1 MLWFAYYSGSS
12 LHQVDK
18 EGLTALCWACLKGHH
33 HIIQTLLDKGANLH
47 HVDRRGRTPLQLAA
61 FHGDAQVVRFAF
73 NISKIDFLN
82 KSILEFNSMFRKF
95 KHFGIFLGAIFIGE
109 RSPDWACRP
118 ERDEGAGS
126 SHWQEEHSRGGV
138 FSEEGSQAG
147 TDHLGRSSRKTRHT
161 DTAAQQVDGGWKCA
175 V

>member
-73 NISKIDFLN
+73 NISKIDFLI

-95 KHFGIFLGAIFIGE
+95 KHFGIFFRCNLYW
-109 RSPDWACRP
+109 R
-118 ERDEGAGS
+118 
-126 SHWQEEHSRGGV
+126 EEPRLSM
-138 FSEEGSQAG
+138 Q
-147 TDHLGRSSRKTRHT
+147 TRT
-161 DTAAQQVDGGWKCA
+161 G
-175 V
+175 

>member
-1 MLWFAYYSGSS
+1 MLWCARYSGSS

-73 NISKIDFLN
+73 SLFFSEIDFLN
-82 KSILEFNSMFRKF
+82 NSIREFNSMLRKF
-95 KHFGIFLGAIFIGE
+95 KHFGIF
-109 RSPDWACRP
+109 
-118 ERDEGAGS
+118 
-126 SHWQEEHSRGGV
+126 
-138 FSEEGSQAG
+138 
-147 TDHLGRSSRKTRHT
+147 
-161 DTAAQQVDGGWKCA
+161 
-175 V
+175 

>member
-82 KSILEFNSMFRKF
+82 KSILELIQCFENLNILAF
-95 KHFGIFLGAIFIGE
+95 FLGAIFIGE
-109 RSPDWACRP
+109 RSPD
-118 ERDEGAGS
+118 
-126 SHWQEEHSRGGV
+126 
-138 FSEEGSQAG
+138 
-147 TDHLGRSSRKTRHT
+147 
-161 DTAAQQVDGGWKCA
+161 
-175 V
+175 